1 MKYSLCIDALFENYD
16 FYDRIKL
23 AADAGLDAIEFW
35 DPADRDTEKIGILA
49 DNCGLAVA
57 ICTTVDPWGQ
67 TLRMNDNYKAV
78 EKRVAESIKK
88 AKAMNCSS
96 LIGLSGDID
105 SRKNTQKGI
114 LIENL
119 KAVSGMCEEEGITL
133 NLEVLNSLIDHKGYY
148 LDCSHEGFEIARCS
162 GSDNIKILY
171 DIYHM
176 QIMEGNII
184 NNMTANIDQIGH
196 IHSAGNPGRNEHYIG
211 EINYPGIIA
220 ALDKTD
226 YDGYFGLEYWPT
238 FDDVKSLEKV
248 MAYLKS

>member
-1 MKYSLCIDALFENYD
+1 MKYSLCIEALFEKVD

-35 DPADRDTEKIGILA
+35 DPADKDVDKIASLTQ
-49 DNCGLAVA
+49 NYGLEVA
-57 ICTTVDPWGQ
+57 ICTTMTPWD
-67 TLRMNDNYKAV
+67 LRMNEDYKTV
-78 EKRVAESIKK
+78 EKAVAESIKR
-88 AKAMNCSS
+88 AKAMNCPS

-105 SRKNTQKGI
+105 SVKNTQKGI
-114 LIENL
+114 LINNL
-119 KAVSGMCEEEGITL
+119 NIVKGMCEAEGVTI
-133 NLEVLNSLIDHKGYY
+133 NMEILNSYIDHKGYY
-148 LDCSHEGFEIARCS
+148 LDCSHEGFEIVRS
-162 GSDNIKILY
+162 VHSDNVKVLF

-184 NNMTANIDQIGH
+184 NTIKANIDKIGH
-196 IHSAGNPGRNEHYIG
+196 FHSAGNPGRNEHYIG

-220 ALDKTD
+220 EIKKLD

-248 MAYLKS
+248 LAYLKS